1 MSFRAPEAI
10 GSNLQLFMDD
20 HWISTS
26 DGARRR
32 LHPAVKRNAAILPE
46 NPWEMGYVGGMSTV
60 KDGNIYKAWY
70 TCDDA
75 SIFDN
80 PKISWFRKTA
90 YAESLDGIT
99 WVKPHVG
106 LHEFEGSKDN
116 NLVWMGP
123 SGVLGV
129 FLDTNPDAKEEERFK
144 AVGIRYEGKEMV
156 VVALGSHDGK
166 DWRVMQDPIL
176 TEGPFDTM
184 NIPFWDE
191 VRGEYVIYTRAVAGE
206 GSFIGG
212 VRWIRR
218 TTSKDFCNWT
228 GFEAIT
234 AGDTPFE
241 HLYTSACVPYE
252 RAPGTYLMF
261 PSRYVPERTPDPDW
275 YGGKGVSDIVFM
287 SSRDGINFDRS
298 FMEAFVR
305 PGPDKSNW
313 HERAI
318 YMERGIHQTSP
329 TEISLYGMEGLRTR
343 SVNVRRYTVRTD
355 GFVSVNAGASGGEF
369 TTHTM
374 TFTEGSLE
382 LNFSTSAV
390 GSVRVEIQDAD
401 GVALPKFA
409 MADCPDHFGDDI
421 EGGVSW
427 HGGGDLSGLAGK
439 PIRLRF
445 ALKDA
450 DLYAF
455 RFRE

>member
-1 MSFRAPEAI
+1 
-10 GSNLQLFMDD
+10 
-20 HWISTS
+20 
-26 DGARRR
+26 
-32 LHPAVKRNAAILPE
+32 
-46 NPWEMGYVGGMSTV
+46 
-60 KDGNIYKAWY
+60 
-70 TCDDA
+70 
-75 SIFDN
+75 
-80 PKISWFRKTA
+80 
-90 YAESLDGIT
+90 
-99 WVKPHVG
+99 
-106 LHEFEGSKDN
+106 
-116 NLVWMGP
+116 MGP
-123 SGVLGV
+123 SGLLGV
-129 FLDTNPDAKEEERFK
+129 FLDTNPNAKEKERFK
-144 AVGIRYEGKEMV
+144 AVGIRCEGKELV

-166 DWRVMQDPIL
+166 DWRIMQDPIL

-191 VRGEYVIYTRAVAGE
+191 ARGEYVIYTRAVAGE
-206 GSFIGG
+206 GIFIGG

-218 TTSKDFCNWT
+218 TTSKDFRNWT
-228 GFEAIT
+228 DFESIT

-252 RAPGTYLMF
+252 RAPGIYLMF

-275 YGGKGVSDIVFM
+275 YGGEGISDIVFM

-369 TTHTM
+369 TTHPM
-374 TFTEGSLE
+374 TFTGGSLE

-390 GSVRVEIQDAD
+390 GSVRVEIQDAN

-421 EGGVSW
+421 EGGVTW
-427 HGGGDLSGLAGK
+427 HGVGDLSGLVGK
-439 PIRLRF
+439 PCRLRF

-455 RFRE
+455 KFRE